1 MRRPFVYLASSWL
14 LMCAT
19 GAADT
24 LYTEPHG
31 AAYQYPSALASWQ
44 FLGIRFELNQPAQL
58 TSLHTVLGDS
68 PSSFFAA
75 LVSLPSVTSLP
86 QGGPFAPGEV
96 LYSTVFNLS
105 WDVVPIDIPF
115 NVSVGP
121 GAYAIVFGGGL
132 FGSSAYISAVAET
145 YNSVASSTGF
155 VWVPDSPPPYTPWHN
170 TPLVSWDVT
179 VKGTLIPEPS
189 GVAFAAVGT
198 AALVISRRRR
208 QSVMQSPGS
217 GA

>member
-1 MRRPFVYLASSWL
+1 MSIRLSRIKLL

-24 LYTEPHG
+24 LFTEPHG

-86 QGGPFAPGEV
+86 QGGPLRRVKYCTRQCSILAGMSCPLIFR
-96 LYSTVFNLS
+96 ST
-105 WDVVPIDIPF
+105 
-115 NVSVGP
+115 VSVGP

-145 YNSVASSTGF
+145 YNSVASK
-155 VWVPDSPPPYTPWHN
+155 YR
-170 TPLVSWDVT
+170 LC
-179 VKGTLIPEPS
+179 L
-189 GVAFAAVGT
+189 
-198 AALVISRRRR
+198 
-208 QSVMQSPGS
+208 GS
-217 GA
+217 